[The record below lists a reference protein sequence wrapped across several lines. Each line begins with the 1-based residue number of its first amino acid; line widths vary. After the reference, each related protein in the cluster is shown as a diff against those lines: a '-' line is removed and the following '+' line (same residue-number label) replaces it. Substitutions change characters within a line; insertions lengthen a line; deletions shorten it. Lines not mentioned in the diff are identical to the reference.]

1 MEETEMRVKDILNK
15 LRQELDCDF
24 SSLAI
29 VDRRDRA
36 ACWRWASGNLN
47 ERYSNI
53 CVQHGQGLEGEIIKV
68 GRGLAWDRSGS
79 RKDKLYAQYS
89 ILLTEQ
95 LESAYATPII
105 DRWDIIGILLA
116 GDRGKRIY
124 TASERGLIEQ
134 TASSVAEVV
143 HILIG

>member
-1 MEETEMRVKDILNK
+1 MEETEMRVKDILNT
-15 LRQELDCDF
+15 LRRELDCDF
-24 SSLAI
+24 SSLALI
-29 VDRRDRA
+29 DRRDRA
-36 ACWRWASGNLN
+36 TCWRWASGNLN

-68 GRGLAWDRSGS
+68 GRGLAWDRSAS
-79 RKDKLYAQYS
+79 RKNKLYAEYS

-105 DRWDIIGILLA
+105 ASGDIIGILLA

-124 TASERGLIEQ
+124 TAPERVLIEQ
-134 TASSVAEVV
+134 TASSVAEVIHV
-143 HILIG
+143 LIG